1 MDILA
6 YWKQIKIH
14 SHHYFSSFLV
24 MFSDTQNICEDLQY
38 YAHHDLVTKTSRFR
52 KMSVFIIRFNS
63 FELCW
68 TLNIFHR
75 RLIRSYQGS
84 WLLSIKIEK
93 IVLIKHS
100 TAEHKQSGEEDWAF
114 PADNSKAVEEV
125 NKEYSEKLRRTVL
138 LTLEWLKRKQN
149 VADAYRNLI

>member
-1 MDILA
+1 MPTTTSWRKRLDFGKCQSSSSDLIVSNYAERRTSSIDGLFEA
-6 YWKQIKIH
+6 IKEVD
-14 SHHYFSSFLV
+14 YF
-24 MFSDTQNICEDLQY
+24 
-38 YAHHDLVTKTSRFR
+38 
-52 KMSVFIIRFNS
+52 
-63 FELCW
+63 
-68 TLNIFHR
+68 
-75 RLIRSYQGS
+75 
-84 WLLSIKIEK
+84 LLKIEK